1 MTLRPFISTLGWLAL
16 LGGVTLAQETSFS
29 LEDAL
34 HAVKNTP
41 DWQVASL
48 NYQSAERSLESAQA
62 ATGINLSAGGNY
74 NLSQPVNSSATS
86 SSTGTVSIT
95 ASTTVLPWAPTYD
108 GVRNAQ
114 RALQRAGLDLRD
126 TRNTLALSAVSSYFA
141 ARIANFDVKL
151 AEDGLKLNEALLRV
165 ANLKYQNGQTT
176 FTDVLTAEQNLANAQ
191 STLLNAQNTLQ
202 INFAS
207 FGVVPGTTLSSA
219 ATNLEPPKGTPEIL
233 VKGALERRSDVL
245 KAQLKLRDAED
256 ALRNAQRDRL
266 VPNASLNV
274 GYGQPTGGSNI
285 STNLNFQSG
294 TATVTGTV
302 PVTANSSN
310 STALSISVSASFPI
324 LAPSSDAKIN
334 AARTGLEVAKANLES
349 AKRTAALDVLGRY
362 SEMMTARSRVKVAM
376 SALETAKKTLETA
389 SARNQAGLNTALEV
403 QQSTLNLAQA
413 NRDLENSSV
422 NAMISTYKLQIAI
435 GDFTLVSQ
443 GDTK

>member
-1 MTLRPFISTLGWLAL
+1 MTLREFIVILGCL
-16 LGGVTLAQETSFS
+16 LLLSSPSLAQNTSFN

-34 HAVKNTP
+34 IAVKSTP
-41 DWQVASL
+41 DWQVANL
-48 NYQSAERSLESAQA
+48 NYQTARRNLESAQA
-62 ATGINLSAGGNY
+62 ASGINLSASGSY
-74 NLSQPVNSSATS
+74 NLSQPVSSSVTA
-86 SSTGTVSIT
+86 SSTGSVSLT
-95 ASTTVLPWAPTYD
+95 AIVTVLPWSPAYD
-108 GVRNAQ
+108 GIRNAQ
-114 RALQRAGLDLRD
+114 RALQRAELDLSD
-126 TRNTLALSAVSSYFA
+126 TQNSLTLNTISSYFA
-141 ARIANFDVKL
+141 ARIATFDVTL
-151 AEDGLKLNEALLRV
+151 SEDGQKLSEALLRI

-176 FTDVLTAEQNLANAQ
+176 ITDVLTAEQNLANAQ
-191 STLLNAQNTLQ
+191 LTLLNAQNTVQ

-207 FGVVPGTTLSSA
+207 LGVNPGTTLSST
-219 ATNLEPPKGTPEIL
+219 ATNIEPPQGTPEIL

-256 ALRNAQRDRL
+256 ALRNAERDRL

-285 STNLNFQSG
+285 SANLNFQSG
-294 TATVTGTV
+294 TASVTGTV